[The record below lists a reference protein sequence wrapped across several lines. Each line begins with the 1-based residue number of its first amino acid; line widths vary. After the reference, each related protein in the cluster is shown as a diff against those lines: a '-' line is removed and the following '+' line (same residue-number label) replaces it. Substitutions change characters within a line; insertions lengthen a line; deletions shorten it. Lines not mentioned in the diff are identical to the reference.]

1 MNNGRI
7 LAVVALFV
15 LMTPTV
21 VASGND
27 SYYIFD
33 NELQIN
39 EGIAIET
46 SIHIEVVEVKR
57 FPLGCAKF
65 CITSYQKPERMMTV
79 FTEDGPQANR
89 YETYSGASIYLDVIG
104 VYSDSVEF
112 RIAGPSNWRVTDYY
126 DVEPEEEEEAAEA
139 VTVPKLEV
147 TRTLGTASAEQGQT
161 IEVTLTIKNTGNGT
175 AKSITLD
182 EPKIRGTFQDEYSS
196 TIDDISAGETRRVK
210 YDLKIM
216 DAEPGTYELVPAI
229 LNYKSDTDASYSS
242 ESQSSVLT
250 IEQEEVLLPLL
261 EVSIESA
268 RLSGSADATI
278 TCGDRFPVTIIIT
291 NVGNATT
298 ERVNVKTD
306 LPGDVRVVDGES
318 EPVYDAI
325 KPGEDEEYEIT
336 MIATDEGKH
345 TIEVRVMWADSEA
358 TADLDFWAEKSGLE
372 KYYPYVLAAVP
383 ILLLLLWSIKKH
395 RDYSY

>member
-7 LAVVALFV
+7 LTVIALFV
-15 LMTPTV
+15 LMTPAI
-21 VASGND
+21 VAGTND
-27 SYYIFD
+27 SYIFA
-33 NELQIN
+33 NELQVD
-39 EGIAIET
+39 EGITIET
-46 SIHIEVVEVKR
+46 SVHVEVVEVKR
-57 FPLGCAKF
+57 LPLASAKF
-65 CITSYQKPERMMTV
+65 RITSYQMPERTMTV
-79 FTEDGPQANR
+79 FKDDGPLINK
-89 YETYSGASIYLDVIG
+89 YETYSGATIYLDVIG
-104 VYSDSVEF
+104 VSSSSVEV
-112 RIAGPSNWRVTDYY
+112 RVTGPSNWHVTDYY
-126 DVEPEEEEEAAEA
+126 DVEPDEEEEAAEA
-139 VTVPKLEV
+139 VTVPKLDI
-147 TRTLGTASAEQGQT
+147 TRTLGTTSAKQDQT
-161 IEVTLTIKNTGNGT
+161 SEVTLTIKNTGNGT

-182 EPKIRGTFQDEYSS
+182 EPKIRGTFQDEYSP

-229 LNYKSDTDASYSS
+229 LNYKSETGASYSS

-250 IEQEEVLLPLL
+250 ITQEEVPLPLL

-268 RLSGSADATI
+268 RLTESADGTI
-278 TCGDRFPVTIIIT
+278 TCGDRFPVTITIA

-298 ERVNVKTD
+298 ERVNVKID
-306 LPGDVRVVDGES
+306 LPGDLRVVDGES

-325 KPGEDEEYEIT
+325 KHGESEEYEIT

-372 KYYPYVLAAVP
+372 KYYLYVLAAVP

>member
-39 EGIAIET
+39 EGIVIET
-46 SIHIEVVEVKR
+46 SVHIEVVEVKR

-65 CITSYQKPERMMTV
+65 RITSYQKPERMMTV

-89 YETYSGASIYLDVIG
+89 YETHSTTIYLDVIG

-112 RIAGPSNWRVTDYY
+112 RITGPSNWRVTAYY
-126 DVEPEEEEEAAEA
+126 DVEPEEGEEEAAEA

-147 TRTLGTASAEQGQT
+147 TRTLGTASARQGQT
-161 IEVTLTIKNTGNGT
+161 IEVTLTIKNTGNGS

-250 IEQEEVLLPLL
+250 IAQEEVLLPLL

-268 RLSGSADATI
+268 RLTESADATI
-278 TCGDRFPVTIIIT
+278 TCGDRFPVTITIA

-372 KYYPYVLAAVP
+372 KYYLYVLAAVP

>member
-7 LAVVALFV
+7 LTVMVLFV
-15 LMTPTV
+15 LMTPAI

-27 SYYIFD
+27 SYIFA
-33 NELQIN
+33 NELQVN
-39 EGIAIET
+39 EGITIET
-46 SIHIEVVEVKR
+46 SVHIEIVEVKR
-57 FPLGCAKF
+57 IPLECAKF
-65 CITSYQKPERMMTV
+65 RITSYQKPERTMTV
-79 FTEDGPQANR
+79 FKDDGPLINS
-89 YETYSGASIYLDVIG
+89 YSTYSGATIYLDVIG
-104 VYSDSVEF
+104 VSSSSVEF
-112 RIAGPSNWRVTDYY
+112 RVTGPSNWHVTDYY
-126 DVEPEEEEEAAEA
+126 DVEPDDEEEEAAEA
-139 VTVPKLEV
+139 VTVPKLDI
-147 TRTLGTASAEQGQT
+147 TRTLGTTSATQGQT

-175 AKSITLD
+175 AKSIKLD
-182 EPKIRGTFQDEYSS
+182 EPKIRGTLQDEYSS

-229 LNYKSDTDASYSS
+229 LNYKSETDASYSS

-250 IEQEEVLLPLL
+250 ITQEEVMLPLL

-268 RLSGSADATI
+268 RLTESADATI
-278 TCGDRFPVTIIIT
+278 TCGDRFPVTITIT

-372 KYYPYVLAAVP
+372 KYYLYVLAAVP

>member
-39 EGIAIET
+39 EGIVIET
-46 SIHIEVVEVKR
+46 SVHIEVVEVKR

-65 CITSYQKPERMMTV
+65 RITSYQKPERMMTV

-89 YETYSGASIYLDVIG
+89 YGTYSGASIYLDVIG

-126 DVEPEEEEEAAEA
+126 DVEPDEEGEATVA
-139 VTVPKLEV
+139 VTVPKLEI

-161 IEVTLTIKNTGNGT
+161 IEVTLTIKNTGNGS

-229 LNYKSDTDASYSS
+229 LNYKSDTDVSYSS

-278 TCGDRFPVTIIIT
+278 TCGDRFPVTITIA

-372 KYYPYVLAAVP
+372 KYYLYVLAAVP

>member
-7 LAVVALFV
+7 LTVIVLFV
-15 LMTPTV
+15 LMTPAI
-21 VASGND
+21 VADTND
-27 SYYIFD
+27 SYMFD
-33 NELQIN
+33 DELQVN
-39 EGIAIET
+39 EGIEIEYG
-46 SIHIEVVEVKR
+46 IIYIEVVEVKR
-57 FPLGCAKF
+57 ISPERAKF
-65 CITSYQKPERMMTV
+65 RITSSQKSAEEHTISKGDIPTKYY
-79 FTEDGPQANR
+79 P
-89 YETYSGASIYLDVIG
+89 YSGTTCISFDVIG
-104 VYSDSVEF
+104 VYSNSVQF
-112 RIAGPSNWRVTDYY
+112 RVTGPSNWHVTDYY
-126 DVEPEEEEEAAEA
+126 DVEPEEEEEEAAEA
-139 VTVPKLEV
+139 VTVPKLDI
-147 TRTLGTASAEQGQT
+147 TRTLGTASATQGQT

-175 AKSITLD
+175 AKSIKLD
-182 EPKIRGTFQDEYSS
+182 EPKIRGTLQDEYSS
-196 TIDDISAGETRRVK
+196 TIDEISAGETRRVK

-229 LNYKSDTDASYSS
+229 LNYKSETDASYSS

-250 IEQEEVLLPLL
+250 IEQEDVPLPLL

-268 RLSGSADATI
+268 RLTESADGTI
-278 TCGDRFPVTIIIT
+278 TCGDRFPVTITIA

-372 KYYPYVLAAVP
+372 KYYLYVLAAVP